1 MDYRETYF
9 GKYKNYPIREYILDN
24 DKNLIVKILSLGGT
38 IREINYKGKNRV
50 LGFNNVDDY
59 INLRTYFGAIVGRV
73 AGRISSRLIRIDGV
87 DYKLNQNEGTTCLHG
102 GQEGFAFKAWE
113 FEESKISDNSV
124 SVTLKYISPNLE
136 SGFPGEVTV
145 FVQYTVYDDDSLS
158 IEYFAR
164 TDKPTP
170 ITLTN
175 HSYFNLN
182 DDLNEDILEHF
193 LKIDADSYLKLDE
206 KSIPVKVV
214 SVENTP
220 FDFRNAKMIKSDMD
234 LSLETFKYTKGYDH
248 PFILNVEKCIEL
260 YSEKSGISLNIET
273 TEPVVVLYCSNK
285 LEKGL
290 LLSNGERTLNYQ
302 GVCLETQWYPDA
314 LNQDFLPDNILKPEE
329 EYYSKT
335 TYRFKNISD

>member
-145 FVQYTVYDDDSLS
+145 FAKYTVYDDDSLS
-158 IEYFAR
+158 IE
-164 TDKPTP
+164 P
-170 ITLTN
+170 
-175 HSYFNLN
+175 
-182 DDLNEDILEHF
+182 
-193 LKIDADSYLKLDE
+193 
-206 KSIPVKVV
+206 
-214 SVENTP
+214 
-220 FDFRNAKMIKSDMD
+220 
-234 LSLETFKYTKGYDH
+234 
-248 PFILNVEKCIEL
+248 
-260 YSEKSGISLNIET
+260 ISL
-273 TEPVVVLYCSNK
+273 L
-285 LEKGL
+285 
-290 LLSNGERTLNYQ
+290 R
-302 GVCLETQWYPDA
+302 
-314 LNQDFLPDNILKPEE
+314 LPSLIIAIL
-329 EYYSKT
+329 
-335 TYRFKNISD
+335 I

>member
-206 KSIPVKVV
+206 KSIPVKAV

-220 FDFRNAKMIKSDMD
+220 FDFKRAKMIKSDMD
-234 LSLETFKYTKGYDH
+234 LFLEDFKYTKGYDH

-285 LEKGL
+285 LEKDL
-290 LLSNGERTLNYQ
+290 LLSNGEKTFNYQ

-335 TYRFKNISD
+335 IYRFKNISD